1 MHISGYKSCSKRPPS
16 KKVSGIGKQMLLS
29 EHPTVV
35 KVEVEKMTS
44 LLKFTNFENMI
55 RKAILGNT
63 RDDALNPTQRD
74 YEQIERIFSFHDYLH
89 IEESCIEPSKT
100 TSLLYMNSI
109 V

>member
-1 MHISGYKSCSKRPPS
+1 
-16 KKVSGIGKQMLLS
+16 
-29 EHPTVV
+29 
-35 KVEVEKMTS
+35 
-44 LLKFTNFENMI
+44 MI
-55 RKAILGNT
+55 RKAMLGNT